1 MNELVEKELANFII
15 DSDILS
21 NDDILSSFEYS
32 LRINPNL
39 EDEINSVYKRIFLN
53 IGKTEVSI
61 FNFKYLTM
69 FESLAK
75 KNEGNENTNLEKL
88 SKSMIKYMGAY
99 FRELDVYL
107 NIENKKELD
116 DLNYILK
123 LSSFVLDDAIEEE
136 DVELAFEPFFQLES
150 RIKHSLLYKKIGHG
164 KKYKVESFSDD
175 TDYNYECDNF
185 KGGVISGI

>member
-15 DSDILS
+15 DNDILS
-21 NDDILSSFEYS
+21 NEDILSSFKYS

-39 EDEINSVYKRIFLN
+39 EDEINSGYKRIFLN

-88 SKSMIKYMGAY
+88 SKSMIKYMGDY

-136 DVELAFEPFFQLES
+136 DVELAFESFFQLKS
-150 RIKHSLLYKKIGHG
+150 RIKHIFSSYKNE
-164 KKYKVESFSDD
+164 YVNRYMVEYVNDD
-175 TDYNYECDNF
+175 EGYNF
-185 KGGVISGI
+185 KYNGGVTNEI